1 MYIVNDR
8 VLLIESLGA
17 TKQLDKIVK
26 QEQATLQF
34 VNTKVKEL
42 EERMS
47 EEKEE
52 AHGGRRY

>member
-34 VNTKVKEL
+34 VNKKVKEL
-42 EERMS
+42 EERM
-47 EEKEE
+47 
-52 AHGGRRY
+52 